1 MEGLEFLLE
10 FFVGLLL
17 ICAIIGIAA
26 YIVNALFLRGVAKDS
41 GVGNTWMA
49 WVPIANIF
57 LFSNI
62 VSRISRDDSYR
73 LKYLGSFAA
82 YILLPTVGAVA
93 ESGILLAL
101 TYVAM
106 IVFLVFHFM
115 GLYQI
120 YKKYLPDT
128 ALLLII
134 LSLFTP
140 IQFGITIYLLVA
152 KIGKI
157 NVVEDKEY
165 IEENYQDYQ

>member
-1 MEGLEFLLE
+1 M
-10 FFVGLLL
+10 
-17 ICAIIGIAA
+17 
-26 YIVNALFLRGVAKDS
+26 
-41 GVGNTWMA
+41 
-49 WVPIANIF
+49 
-57 LFSNI
+57 
-62 VSRISRDDSYR
+62 
-73 LKYLGSFAA
+73 
-82 YILLPTVGAVA
+82 VGAT
-93 ESGILLAL
+93 SIAL

-152 KIGKI
+152 KIGKMNI
-157 NVVEDKEY
+157 VEDKEY